1 MGHNPL
7 TVCDNG
13 HNAAG
18 IAEVIQQINN
28 TAFRRLHFILGMV
41 KEKNPDDIL
50 KLLPSDATYYF
61 TKASVPRALDENT
74 LKNRALTFNLK
85 GNTYAHVEEAYR
97 TARAN
102 AHEQD
107 FIFVGGST
115 FVVADFLRYKKDQN
129 IFE

>member
-1 MGHNPL
+1 M
-7 TVCDNG
+7 
-13 HNAAG
+13 
-18 IAEVIQQINN
+18 
-28 TAFRRLHFILGMV
+28 
-41 KEKNPDDIL
+41 
-50 KLLPSDATYYF
+50 LPIICIIGRF
-61 TKASVPRALDENT
+61 KKASVPRALDENT